1 MANEK
6 TFKGLVVRELA
17 TGEQDKLISVI
28 AEGQGKI
35 TISCKGVRSIKSHR
49 LASTQ
54 LFCYDEFTVSER
66 GGRMYLKEAQL
77 ISNFY
82 ALRENIESLALAQY
96 VCDAVCEVS
105 LEGDA
110 EDDDILNLALNTLY
124 IISTGSKPKELIK
137 AAFELRLCSVTGFA
151 PLLDLCSVC
160 GEEKEGYTFD
170 INGGVL
176 ICDDCWLDA
185 ENTVISGARLTPAV
199 LSAMRYIITAPPKR
213 LFSFYIDESLYP
225 ELSDISER
233 YFLSKIERSFDTL
246 KFYHSLGI

>member
-35 TISCKGVRSIKSHR
+35 TISCKGVRNIRSQR

-54 LFCYDEFTVSER
+54 LFCYNEFTVSEK
-66 GGRMYLKEAQL
+66 GGKMYLKEAQL
-77 ISNFY
+77 INNFY

-105 LEGDA
+105 LEGDS
-110 EDDDILNLALNTLY
+110 EDDGILNLALNTLY

-137 AAFELRLCSVTGFA
+137 AAFELRLCSITGFA
-151 PLLDLCSVC
+151 PLLDSCSVC
-160 GEEKEGYTFD
+160 GEAKDGYTFD
-170 INGGVL
+170 IIGGVL
-176 ICDDCWLDA
+176 ICGECRLNV
-185 ENTVISGARLTPAV
+185 ENTVISGASLTPPL
-199 LSAMRYIITAPPKR
+199 LSAMRYIISAPPKR
-213 LFSFYIDESLYP
+213 LFSFGIDENLYH
-225 ELSDISER
+225 ELSDITER